1 MPYGFYLT
9 DKGKELIAASLD
21 GGEKVTISK
30 ACFGSGGDPSAEEF
44 DGSITDLEEQFY
56 EKELDPQTDS
66 VKPLES
72 NLSQLE
78 IITEVPPSVEGT
90 ISEIGYK
97 DQNDNLILYGLIQRQ
112 VKESAAN
119 VSFLYDNFIYFE
131 NGENEQIEFL
141 LLSPEYTRVEELV
154 QETNTLV
161 EQVRSD
167 FDIEAYQK
175 RLDDFEDQL
184 AALSGGSG
192 LSDLTNR
199 LEALEQRV
207 STLETTVGS
216 NVERLEAI
224 L

>member
-112 VKESAAN
+112 VKEAAAN
-119 VSFLYDNFIYFE
+119 VSFLYDNFVYFE
-131 NGENEQIEFL
+131 NEENRQIEFYL
-141 LLSPEYTRVEELV
+141 ATPEYERVEQLINETKSSFESSITEIQSILETAKQEL
-154 QETNTLV
+154 
-161 EQVRSD
+161 
-167 FDIEAYQK
+167 DIQAY
-175 RLDDFEDQL
+175 LDKIAEF
-184 AALSGGSG
+184 
-192 LSDLTNR
+192 
-199 LEALEQRV
+199 EQRV
-207 STLETTVGS
+207 KAMEDTLGDSIT
-216 NVERLEAI
+216 RLDTA